1 MNKTEYLALPEVAQ
15 FVEFLRSRLLSDG
28 GLFSHA
34 YEMESRGRSEA
45 TVRWRCKSIYD
56 AFLQYDWRY
65 SYQDPR
71 TGERHIGRSFDESE
85 RVLSLLSRKLRN
97 AVTEKNSIE
106 ASYFCQMVLD
116 WGGVLGS
123 SKKGNKKKLD
133 SFDGALAGYLAE
145 TKLLFDSQEVQLQ
158 NKYQVSTDGKSLDVV
173 MNAGFTKI
181 YSILCE
187 EFIIYDGRVG
197 AALGL
202 LVREFLGHI
211 NESKV
216 LPESLAFHYGR
227 AKNSNVNRNPSN
239 GSLKFPS
246 LSSSSPAHIRSNLKA
261 NWILRDLC
269 QRGAGNFSKLSEPLR
284 GIEAALFMIGYRV

>member
-1 MNKTEYLALPEVAQ
+1 VNKTEYLAQPKVAQ
-15 FVEFLRSRLLSDG
+15 FIEFLRRRLLSDDVQ
-28 GLFSHA
+28 FAHA
-34 YEMESRGRSEA
+34 YEMETRGRSDA
-45 TVRWRCKSIYD
+45 TIPWSCDSIYD
-56 AFLQYDWRY
+56 AFLKYDWRY
-65 SYQDPR
+65 SYQDPH
-71 TGERHIGRSFDESE
+71 TGEKHTGSSFDESE
-85 RVLSLLSRKLRN
+85 RVLSLLSKKLRK
-97 AVTEKNSIE
+97 AVAENSSTE
-106 ASYFCQMVLD
+106 ASYCCQMVLD

-123 SKKGNKKKLD
+123 SKKGNKKKLE

-145 TKLLFDSQEVQLQ
+145 TKLLFDSQEVQLDTQ
-158 NKYQVSTDGKSLDVV
+158 YRVSTEGKSFDVV

-202 LVREFLGHI
+202 LVREFLEHI

-216 LPESLAFHYGR
+216 LPDSLAFHYGR
-227 AKNSNVNRNPSN
+227 AKNSKVKRNPSSR
-239 GSLKFPS
+239 SLKFPG

-261 NWILRDLC
+261 NWILQDLTR
-269 QRGAGNFSKLSEPLR
+269 RGAGKFSTLKNPLR

>member
-1 MNKTEYLALPEVAQ
+1 MNKREYLALPTVAH
-15 FVEFLRSRLLSDG
+15 FIEFLRSRLLSDDG
-28 GLFSHA
+28 QFAHG
-34 YEMESRGRSEA
+34 YQVESRGKSEA
-45 TVRWRCKSIYD
+45 TVPWSCDSIYD
-56 AFLQYDWRY
+56 AFLKYDWRY
-65 SYQDPR
+65 SYQDPS
-71 TGERHIGRSFDESE
+71 TGERHTGSSFEESE
-85 RVLSLLSRKLRN
+85 HILSLLSKKLRT
-97 AVTEKNSIE
+97 AVADKNSAE
-106 ASYFCQMVLD
+106 ASYCCQIVLD

-123 SKKGNKKKLD
+123 SKKGNKKKLE

-145 TKLLFDSQEVQLQ
+145 TKLLFDSQEVQLDTQ
-158 NKYQVSTDGKSLDVV
+158 YRVSTEGKSFDVV

-202 LVREFLGHI
+202 LVREFLEHI

-216 LPESLAFHYGR
+216 LPDSLAFHYGR
-227 AKNSNVNRNPSN
+227 AKNSKVKRNPSSR
-239 GSLKFPS
+239 SLKFPG

-261 NWILRDLC
+261 NWILQDLTR
-269 QRGAGNFSKLSEPLR
+269 RGAGKFSTLKNPLR